1 MDQMESANDLVQNFF
16 LSDIPLMPHEDVI
29 PYEEGRSSGSLE
41 DLNNNRQS
49 VSWNRQTQ
57 NTDSPDHN
65 VSGGFTPHESGRLW
79 VDMPT
84 SNSTFHPGSPFPGVS
99 ISDAGSPHAKLPSNL
114 LDKDEIL
121 ESSGMPEDNVVDRK
135 QKRRMQNLEAS
146 RRFRQRAKDRANRV
160 ETLERDLEKAK
171 VRETEAAMLI
181 KRLEG
186 ELVRARADA
195 NLQGARWALRQKRLQ
210 VHILK

>member
-1 MDQMESANDLVQNFF
+1 
-16 LSDIPLMPHEDVI
+16 
-29 PYEEGRSSGSLE
+29 
-41 DLNNNRQS
+41 
-49 VSWNRQTQ
+49 
-57 NTDSPDHN
+57 
-65 VSGGFTPHESGRLW
+65 
-79 VDMPT
+79 
-84 SNSTFHPGSPFPGVS
+84 
-99 ISDAGSPHAKLPSNL
+99 
-114 LDKDEIL
+114 
-121 ESSGMPEDNVVDRK
+121 MPEDNVVDRK